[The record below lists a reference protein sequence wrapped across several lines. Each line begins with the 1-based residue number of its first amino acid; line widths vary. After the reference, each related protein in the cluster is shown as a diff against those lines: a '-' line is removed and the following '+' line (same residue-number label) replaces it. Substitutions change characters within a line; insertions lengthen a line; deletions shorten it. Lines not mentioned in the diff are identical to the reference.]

1 MKFDTIKD
9 ACQLW
14 VERDMNQVPM
24 SVVEKLQMQSD
35 YTDITEITP
44 SLQRRLYQYL
54 LR

>member
-1 MKFDTIKD
+1 MKFDTIKE

-35 YTDITEITP
+35 
-44 SLQRRLYQYL
+44 
-54 LR
+54 